1 MWRNISKLIL
11 GNRILIIVAIVLF
24 TILFGFFSSK
34 IKLQYELN
42 KLIPQSDPIYIAYDN
57 FKLNFGQDGLMLVI
71 ATTEPDFYNKD
82 KFNAWLELA
91 DSIQNVKVLVTKT
104 DTSYYKNVVDSVFS
118 EGHLYNIIKNKKE
131 QRFDLVEIIEK
142 YPASQ
147 NHIDSIQK
155 VINSL
160 KFYENIIYK
169 KSSDLHMMMFFL
181 NKEIFD
187 SKLRGNLVSWSN

>member
-1 MWRNISKLIL
+1 MWKNISKLIL
-11 GNRILIIVAIVLF
+11 GNRILIIVTIVLF

-91 DSIQNVKVLVTKT
+91 DSIQNVKVLVTKKIPVT
-104 DTSYYKNVVDSVFS
+104 T
-118 EGHLYNIIKNKKE
+118 
-131 QRFDLVEIIEK
+131 R
-142 YPASQ
+142 
-147 NHIDSIQK
+147 
-155 VINSL
+155 
-160 KFYENIIYK
+160 
-169 KSSDLHMMMFFL
+169 M
-181 NKEIFD
+181 
-187 SKLRGNLVSWSN
+187 

>member
-142 YPASQ
+142 YPAIS
-147 NHIDSIQK
+147 K
-155 VINSL
+155 
-160 KFYENIIYK
+160 
-169 KSSDLHMMMFFL
+169 DLLFNNCKNPNRRYSHSPPSF
-181 NKEIFD
+181 
-187 SKLRGNLVSWSN
+187 